1 MLSAERGSGR
11 PAPPVRRPPGG
22 THGRDLPMIM
32 LLRRHLRPYRAQVTT
47 VVLLLLLQ
55 AVGQLWLPSLNADII
70 NKGVLTGD
78 TDYILRVGGLMLV
91 VAVLVGVAAVVGAY
105 FSAAA
110 AMGFGRDV
118 RAALFRRVQTFSLRE
133 VNTFGAPSL
142 ITRNTNDVQQV
153 QQFVVI
159 ALLLMVSAPITM
171 IGGVIMALRENVE
184 LSGLLLVIV
193 PIMLGV
199 ITLVLLRA
207 VPLFRSVQRKI
218 DVINQVLREN
228 LTGIR
233 VVRAFVR
240 TRSEEERF
248 AAANA
253 DLTATTLAVTRL
265 FAINFPVI
273 MLIIN
278 LASVAIVWFGAHL
291 IDAGD
296 LEIGSMTA
304 FLSYVTQILFAVL
317 MAVMSVILVP
327 RAAASAERIDAV
339 LGTEPAIIDPV
350 SPASPTPVGMGRVEF
365 RDVEFRYPG
374 AEHPVL
380 RDVTLTFSPGRTT
393 AVVGSTGS
401 GKTTLVNLIPR
412 LYDVTGGAVLV
423 DGVDVRERP
432 LQELWARIGLVPQRA
447 FLFSGSV
454 ADNLR
459 YGKETAT
466 DDDLW
471 HALDV
476 AQARDVVEELPGGL
490 TSSVEQAGANLSGGQ
505 RQRLAIARAL
515 VRRPAIYIFDDSF
528 SAVDYVTDARL
539 RAALREQTHEATVI
553 IVAQRISTVM
563 GADQIVVLDEGTVVG
578 VGTHE
583 QLLETCP
590 TYAEIVAS
598 QLPTSEA
605 A

>member
-1 MLSAERGSGR
+1 
-11 PAPPVRRPPGG
+11 
-22 THGRDLPMIM
+22 MIA
-32 LLRRHLRPYRAQVTT
+32 LLRRHLRPYRVQVTVV
-47 VVLLLLLQ
+47 VVLLLLQ
-55 AVGQLWLPSLNADII
+55 AIGQLLLPSLNADII
-70 NKGVLTGD
+70 NNGVLTGD
-78 TDYILRVGGLMLV
+78 TGYIVRTGVVMLGV
-91 VAVLVGVAAVVGAY
+91 TVLVGIAAVVGAY
-105 FSAAA
+105 YSAVT

-118 RAALFRRVQTFSLRE
+118 RASLFRRVQSFSLRE

-153 QQFVVI
+153 QTFIVM

-171 IGGVIMALRENVE
+171 VGGVIMALRESVQ

-193 PIMLGV
+193 PIMIGV
-199 ITLVLLRA
+199 IGLVLIRA

-218 DVINQVLREN
+218 DVLNRILREN
-228 LTGIR
+228 LAGVR

-248 AAANA
+248 AEANA

-265 FAINFPVI
+265 FAINFPAL

-291 IDAGD
+291 VNSGE
-296 LEIGSMTA
+296 LQIGSLTA
-304 FLSYVTQILFAVL
+304 FISYVVQILFAVL
-317 MAVMSVILVP
+317 MAVMSVVLIP

-339 LGTEPAIIDPV
+339 LDTEPAIVDPATPR
-350 SPASPTPVGMGRVEF
+350 SADPAALGGVEF

-374 AEHPVL
+374 AEAPVL
-380 RDVTLTFSPGRTT
+380 SGITLRFERGRTT

-401 GKTTLVNLIPR
+401 GKTTLVNLVPR

-432 LQELWARIGLVPQRA
+432 MQELWSRLGLVPQRT
-447 FLFSGSV
+447 FLAGGTV
-454 ADNLR
+454 RDNLR
-459 YGKETAT
+459 YGKDDAT
-466 DDDLW
+466 DDELW

-476 AQARDVVEELPGGL
+476 AQARDVVEQLPGGL
-490 TSSVEQAGANLSGGQ
+490 DARVEQAGANLSGGQ

-528 SAVDYVTDARL
+528 SALDYATDARL
-539 RAALREQTHEATVI
+539 RAALRRDTADATVI
-553 IVAQRISTVM
+553 LVAQRISTVL
-563 GADQIVVLDEGTVVG
+563 GADRIVVLDEGTVVG
-578 VGTHE
+578 VGTHDE
-583 QLLETCP
+583 LMASCP
-590 TYAEIVAS
+590 TYAEIVTS
-598 QLPTSEA
+598 QLQGEA
-605 A
+605 AA

>member
-91 VAVLVGVAAVVGAY
+91 VTVLVVIAAVVGAY

-199 ITLVLLRA
+199 IALILVRA

-218 DVINQVLREN
+218 DVINRVLREN

-240 TRSEEERF
+240 TGNEEERF
-248 AAANA
+248 AVANA
-253 DLTATTLAVTRL
+253 DLMATQLAVTRL
-265 FAINFPVI
+265 FAINFPVM

-291 IDAGD
+291 IDAGT

-339 LGTEPAIIDPV
+339 LDTQPAIVDPV
-350 SPASPTPVGMGRVEF
+350 SPASPSPEALGRVEF

-374 AEHPVL
+374 AQEPVL
-380 RDVTLTFSPGRTT
+380 RDVTLTFPPGRTT

-401 GKTTLVNLIPR
+401 GKTTLVNLVPR
-412 LYDVTGGAVLV
+412 LYDVTAGAVLV
-423 DGVDVRERP
+423 DGVDVRERDR
-432 LQELWARIGLVPQRA
+432 QDLWSRLGLVPQRA
-447 FLFSGSV
+447 FLFSGTV

-459 YGKETAT
+459 YGKESAT
-466 DDDLW
+466 DDELW

-476 AQARDVVEELPGGL
+476 AQARDVVEELDGGL
-490 TSSVEQAGANLSGGQ
+490 DAVIEQGGANLSGGQ

-515 VRRPAIYIFDDSF
+515 VRQPAIYVFDDSF
-528 SAVDYVTDARL
+528 SALDFATDARL
-539 RAALREQTHEATVI
+539 RAALRADTRDTTVI
-553 IVAQRISTVM
+553 VVAQRISSVL
-563 GADQIVVLDEGTVVG
+563 GADEIVVLDEGRVVG

-583 QLLETCP
+583 DLLSSCET
-590 TYAEIVAS
+590 YREIVSS
-598 QLPTSEA
+598 QLA
-605 A
+605 ATDAA

>member
-1 MLSAERGSGR
+1 MLA
-11 PAPPVRRPPGG
+11 
-22 THGRDLPMIM
+22 
-32 LLRRHLRPYRAQVTT
+32 LLRRYLRPYRLQVTV
-47 VVLLLLLQ
+47 VVLLLLIQ

-78 TDYILRVGGLMLV
+78 TTYILRVGAVMLGVTLMLGAA
-91 VAVLVGVAAVVGAY
+91 AVLVAY
-105 FSAAA
+105 FSAAT

-118 RAALFRRVQTFSLRE
+118 RAALFRHVQSFSLRE
-133 VNTFGAPSL
+133 VNEFGTPSL

-153 QQFVVI
+153 QTFIVFALVI
-159 ALLLMVSAPITM
+159 MVSAPITM
-171 IGGVIMALRENVE
+171 VGGVIMALRENVQ

-193 PIMLGV
+193 PLMLGV

-240 TRSEEERF
+240 TRSEEQRF

-253 DLTATTLAVTRL
+253 DLTGTTLAVTRL

-273 MLIIN
+273 LLIIN

-291 IDAGD
+291 INDGSMQ
-296 LEIGSMTA
+296 IGSLTA
-304 FLSYVTQILFAVL
+304 YLSYVTQILFAVL
-317 MAVMSVILVP
+317 MAVMAVVLLP

-339 LGTEPAIIDPV
+339 LDTTSAITDPTAPVAAHEEALGT
-350 SPASPTPVGMGRVEF
+350 VEF

-374 AEHPVL
+374 AEEPVL
-380 RDVTLTFSPGRTT
+380 RGVSVTFPAGRTT

-423 DGVDVRERP
+423 DGVDVRDRP
-432 LQELWARIGLVPQRA
+432 RQELWQRLGLVPQRA

-466 DDDLW
+466 DDELW
-471 HALDV
+471 QALDM
-476 AQARDVVEELPGGL
+476 AQARDVVEALPGGL
-490 TSSVEQAGANLSGGQ
+490 EARIEQTGGNLSGGQ

-515 VRRPAIYIFDDSF
+515 VRRPGIYVFDDSF
-528 SAVDYVTDARL
+528 SALDYATDARL
-539 RAALREQTHEATVI
+539 RAALRADTRDATVI
-553 IVAQRISTVM
+553 IVAQRINSVL
-563 GADQIVVLDEGTVVG
+563 GADQIVVLDQGGVVG

-583 QLLETCP
+583 QLLEECP
-590 TYAEIVAS
+590 TYAEIVSS
-598 QLPTSEA
+598 QLGRETA